1 MESPWHLRPPGLHG
15 VVHISTAAPQSG
27 VVPDLHVPQLPAL
40 KFPRPPVGWY
50 ARLRA
55 IPFIGLHVAAVVT
68 PFFVPITMEAIGL
81 GLLFYVM
88 RMFGITGVY
97 HRYFAHRAYKTSRWF
112 QFVLAWI
119 GCAAMQKGP
128 LWWAGHHRHHHKH
141 SDQEEDPHSPIVRT
155 VWWSHV
161 GWVISGRFR
170 DAPAMKDFE
179 RYPELRVLDTFFTWV
194 PGISLGVLCY
204 LLADWSGV
212 VWSFL
217 IGTVLLYHATFL
229 VNSACH
235 LFGTRRYET
244 TDQSKN
250 CWWAAILTMG
260 EGWHNNH
267 HHYQS
272 CARQGFKWWEIDMS
286 YYIIRAL
293 GLVRLVWDI
302 REPTEKALAAKVS
315 EPEEATTE
323 VIAPVCSP
331 RGASDGSQ
339 G

>member
-1 MESPWHLRPPGLHG
+1 
-15 VVHISTAAPQSG
+15 VF
-27 VVPDLHVPQLPAL
+27 PAL
-40 KFPRPPVGWY
+40 KTPTLPQIPALKLPRPALSWY
-50 ARLRA
+50 DWLRSSL
-55 IPFIGLHVAAVVT
+55 FILLHVVAVVA
-68 PFFVPITMEAIGL
+68 PFFVPITWTAVGL
-81 GLLFYVM
+81 GLLFYFV
-88 RMFGITGVY
+88 RMFGITGAY

-141 SDQEEDPHSPIVRT
+141 SDQEDDPHSPIVKT
-155 VWWSHV
+155 VWWAHV

-179 RYPELRVLDTFFTWV
+179 KYPELRVLDTFFTWV
-194 PGISLGVLCY
+194 PGLLLAVLCY
-204 LLADWSGV
+204 AIDGWSGV
-212 VWSFL
+212 VWGFL
-217 IGTVLLYHATFL
+217 VGTVCLYHATFL

-235 LFGTRRYET
+235 LFGTRRYAT

-272 CARQGFKWWEIDMS
+272 CARQGFKWWELDVS
-286 YYIIRAL
+286 YYIIRTL
-293 GLVRLVWDI
+293 GAVGLVWDI
-302 REPTEKALAAKVS
+302 REPTEKALASKLI
-315 EPEEATTE
+315 EPPKDEPKAEATAT
-323 VIAPVCSP
+323 
-331 RGASDGSQ
+331 
-339 G
+339 

>member
-1 MESPWHLRPPGLHG
+1 MSSS
-15 VVHISTAAPQSG
+15 ISQASVSG
-27 VVPDLHVPQLPAL
+27 VLSTLPKPSLPDLKLPRTPVSWDEKIRAVPFLL
-40 KFPRPPVGWY
+40 V
-50 ARLRA
+50 
-55 IPFIGLHVAAVVT
+55 HVAALVT
-68 PFFVPITMEAIGL
+68 PFLVPFTWTAVGL
-81 GLLFYVM
+81 AVLFYVV

-141 SDQEEDPHSPIVRT
+141 SDQEDDPHSPIIRT
-155 VWWSHV
+155 VWWAHV

-170 DAPAMKDFE
+170 ERPAGSMKDFSQ
-179 RYPELRVLDTFFTWV
+179 YPELRIMDTIFPWV

-204 LLADWSGV
+204 LIDGWSGV
-212 VWSFL
+212 VWGFL
-217 IGTVLLYHATFL
+217 ISTVFLYHGTFL

-235 LFGTRRYET
+235 LWGSRRYAT

-250 CWWAAILTMG
+250 NWWAAILTLG

-272 CARQGFKWWEIDMS
+272 CARQGFKWWELDVS

-293 GLVRLVWDI
+293 GFVGLVWDI
-302 REPTEKALAAKVS
+302 REPTPRALALNLIEKKGDAK
-315 EPEEATTE
+315 EPVDAEKDLVTA
-323 VIAPVCSP
+323 V
-331 RGASDGSQ
+331 
-339 G
+339 